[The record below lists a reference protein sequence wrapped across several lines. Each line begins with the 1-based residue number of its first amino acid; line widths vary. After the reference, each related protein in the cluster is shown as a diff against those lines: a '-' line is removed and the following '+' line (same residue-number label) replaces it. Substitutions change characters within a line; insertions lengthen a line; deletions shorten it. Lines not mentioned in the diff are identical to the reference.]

1 MLLALAAALIAMQ
14 ENVPPSDA
22 SIERAIKSGTQ
33 ALIAQSQGAGPA
45 DVGLN
50 NDHTALVLYTL
61 VHSGISL
68 ENETVQKLLSKALGA
83 SFTGTYQVSLTA
95 AALAAIDPW
104 KHQSKLAQCA
114 QYLVDWQCDNGQWG
128 YGEKYDPPAPSTPG
142 DGGAKRTIA
151 RLLIKRIKKL
161 GGLAGDNSNSQY
173 AALGLKAAAA
183 GGCDVE
189 APALN
194 RAIEWWEK
202 SQQKDGGWSYE
213 INGADTPKVGSYG
226 SMTAGGVSSL
236 IMLKHLKNSEP
247 KVVTSVQRGLSWLTD
262 HFTVEKNPKAPSGSE
277 EWHHYF
283 LYAME
288 RVGDLYP
295 TEKFGK
301 RAWYA
306 IGATRLIETQQADGT
321 WRGANAGLSIAD
333 TCFALLFLERVAR
346 RPPVATGGKKP
357 PAPESPPPK

>member
-1 MLLALAAALIAMQ
+1 MLIALAGALIGMQ
-14 ENVPPSDA
+14 ENVPPPDA
-22 SIERAIKSGTQ
+22 HIERAMKSGTQ
-33 ALIAQSQGAGPA
+33 ALIAQCRGDLPGEIA
-45 DVGLN
+45 LN

-61 VHSGISL
+61 VHGGIGL
-68 ENETVQKLLSKALGA
+68 QDETVKKLLAKALGA
-83 SFTGTYQVSLTA
+83 SLTGTYQVALTA

-104 KHQSKLAQCA
+104 KYQSKLAQCA
-114 QYLVDWQCDNGQWG
+114 QYLVDWQCDNGQWS
-128 YGEKYDPPAPSTPG
+128 YGEKYDPPAPSSPG

-151 RLLIKRIKKL
+151 RLLIKRLKKL
-161 GGLAGDNSNSQY
+161 GGPAGDNSNSQY

-194 RAIEWWEK
+194 KAIEWWEK

-213 INGADTPKVGSYG
+213 LNGADQPKVASYG
-226 SMTAGGVSSL
+226 SMTAGAVSSL
-236 IMLKHLKNSEP
+236 IMLKQLKGSEP
-247 KVVTSVQRGLSWLTD
+247 KVVTSVQRGLSWLTEN
-262 HFTVEKNPKAPSGSE
+262 FTVEKNSRAPPGSE

-306 IGATRLIETQQADGT
+306 IGATHLIQTQRADGT
-321 WRGANAGLSIAD
+321 WNGANPGMVIAD

-357 PAPESPPPK
+357 PDQEPPPPK